1 MDLIPS
7 FSVDHSR
14 LLPGVYISRTDVLN
28 GSKIT
33 TYDIRMKK
41 PNIEP
46 CVDVAAM
53 HTLEHIIA
61 TYLRNNEKWKDSIIY
76 WGPMGCLTG
85 FYLIIKDQQ
94 PCEVIGKLMI
104 EAFEYAANFN
114 EKVPGTD
121 AVNCGNYLM
130 HNIHYARYE
139 AAKYAEI
146 LKTSPCYEYPKAERL
161 DTEKG
166 KFFDS

>member
-1 MDLIPS
+1 
-7 FSVDHSR
+7 
-14 LLPGVYISRTDVLN
+14 
-28 GSKIT
+28 
-33 TYDIRMKK
+33 
-41 PNIEP
+41 
-46 CVDVAAM
+46 
-53 HTLEHIIA
+53 
-61 TYLRNNEKWKDSIIY
+61 
-76 WGPMGCLTG
+76 MGCLTG

-94 PCEVIGKLMI
+94 PCETIGKLMI
-104 EAFEYAANFN
+104 DAFEFAANFKD
-114 EKVPGTD
+114 KVPGTD

-139 AAKYAEI
+139 AAKFVEI

>member
-61 TYLRNNEKWKDSIIY
+61 TYLRNNAQWKDSIIY

-85 FYLIIKDQQ
+85 NYLLVKGDLTSQDILPLIQDTF
-94 PCEVIGKLMI
+94 
-104 EAFEYAANFN
+104 AFISEF
-114 EKVPGTD
+114 EGEVPGQSEKD
-121 AVNCGNYLM
+121 CGNHLLMNLPEAKWEARKYLKEVLE
-130 HNIHYARYE
+130 NISD
-139 AAKYAEI
+139 KN
-146 LKTSPCYEYPKAERL
+146 LFYPN
-161 DTEKG
+161 
-166 KFFDS
+166 

>member
-61 TYLRNNEKWKDSIIY
+61 TYLRNNAQWKDSIIY

-94 PCEVIGKLMI
+94 PCETIGKLMI
-104 EAFEYAANFN
+104 DAFEFAANFKD
-114 EKVPGTD
+114 KVPGTD

-139 AAKYAEI
+139 AAKFVEI
-146 LKTSPCYEYPKAERL
+146 LKTSPCYEYPTAERL

>member
-61 TYLRNNEKWKDSIIY
+61 TYLRNNAQWKDSIIY

-94 PCEVIGKLMI
+94 SCETIGKLMI
-104 EAFEYAANFN
+104 DAFEFAANFKD
-114 EKVPGTD
+114 KVPGTD

-139 AAKYAEI
+139 AAKFVEI